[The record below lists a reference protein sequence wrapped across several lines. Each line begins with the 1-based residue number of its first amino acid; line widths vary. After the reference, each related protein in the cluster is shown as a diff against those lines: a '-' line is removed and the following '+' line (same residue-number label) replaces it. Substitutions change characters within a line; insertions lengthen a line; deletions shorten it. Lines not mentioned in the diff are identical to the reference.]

1 MRDKL
6 QLYFDDDIS
15 DRDKLLD
22 TFEYRTVRIGDKRS
36 LGINKLLELYLEM
49 YKSKLEPLNN
59 KKLPLDKSNK
69 STNIIITPDKNISEY
84 KIEESKNMM
93 YKKFELLEP
102 ENIQR
107 ILNTVY
113 LEGNDQIIKNIN
125 TFSRSLLNTDNNVFQ
140 YAVGVFGELNMSS
153 GYCFNNIATMEEIE
167 NFLKTKYSDEDE
179 IDYLKKSLFKLGN
192 ILFRLPMNPSTDIDN
207 DDILNNLT
215 DDQKKIIKIGMGYK
229 IDNRKYKNNTFNDEY
244 GLLVNKNQ
252 GIVLP
257 KIGNTIANKETYI
270 PIMGITKN
278 VKSFIKMLRNSLG
291 SNEIKIDELYNEN
304 TNLKGYIIRNFDYS
318 NCLNNDDESFNSI
331 NVSGRIVG
339 YIMELKKMNK
349 QEIDMILMRIIIVIM
364 IIIIV
369 IMRIIINNNSN
380 NENNGEI
387 IKINLNGMK
396 YYGSYLDLNN
406 TYILKK

>member
-1 MRDKL
+1 
-6 QLYFDDDIS
+6 
-15 DRDKLLD
+15 
-22 TFEYRTVRIGDKRS
+22 
-36 LGINKLLELYLEM
+36 M

-192 ILFRLPMNPSTDIDN
+192 ILFRLPMNPSTDI
-207 DDILNNLT
+207 
-215 DDQKKIIKIGMGYK
+215 M
-229 IDNRKYKNNTFNDEY
+229 TF
-244 GLLVNKNQ
+244 
-252 GIVLP
+252 
-257 KIGNTIANKETYI
+257 
-270 PIMGITKN
+270 
-278 VKSFIKMLRNSLG
+278 
-291 SNEIKIDELYNEN
+291 
-304 TNLKGYIIRNFDYS
+304 
-318 NCLNNDDESFNSI
+318 
-331 NVSGRIVG
+331 
-339 YIMELKKMNK
+339 
-349 QEIDMILMRIIIVIM
+349 
-364 IIIIV
+364 
-369 IMRIIINNNSN
+369 
-380 NENNGEI
+380 
-387 IKINLNGMK
+387 
-396 YYGSYLDLNN
+396 
-406 TYILKK
+406 